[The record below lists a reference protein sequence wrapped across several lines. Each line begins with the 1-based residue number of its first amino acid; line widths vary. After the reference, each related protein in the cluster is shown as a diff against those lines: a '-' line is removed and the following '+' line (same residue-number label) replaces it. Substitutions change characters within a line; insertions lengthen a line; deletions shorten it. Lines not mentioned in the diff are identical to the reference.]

1 MAMEIDPNE
10 LKKLRSEEGLRNPDD
25 IFDLSNREGVANE
38 VLRENIHTFTEDV
51 ANTFQQTF
59 KLLLEEYK
67 KRTDLPSDEIIAYLA
82 NNKLDKPNFIVASNG
97 ENLLAELGFSNER
110 VNADQI
116 PVSFQLPK
124 PLAQF
129 WYKGG
134 TDSWGALGRDV
145 GPNITEWGH
154 FYRKLME
161 IVWEKIGYYESE
173 KGLVFER
180 VNGIG
185 DHNPKSYYYI
195 WKISRWG
202 K

>member
-1 MAMEIDPNE
+1 MEIDPNE

-134 TDSWGALGRDV
+134 TDSWGDLGRDV

>member
-1 MAMEIDPNE
+1 MEIDPNE